1 MPLASRYNMSM
12 NTKHTLEKIAARSVS
27 IAWDKL
33 TAVYGRKALGDKPR
47 IVINRRLKSTA
58 GRAWLQDGVIDIS
71 ERLMLDFPREIIM
84 QTIPHE
90 VAHIAA
96 LRVYNYGL
104 KRGESHG
111 APWVSMMQALGLD
124 PAIYHTML
132 EQRAVKLTLKDA

>member
-1 MPLASRYNMSM
+1 M

-33 TAVYGRKALGDKPR
+33 VSVYGRKALGDKPR

-71 ERLMLDFPREIIM
+71 ERLMLDFPREVIM

-96 LRVYNYGL
+96 LRVRGYGL

-111 APWVSMMQALGLD
+111 APWVEMMRALGLN

-132 EQRAVKLTLKDA
+132 EQRAVKLTLKGI